1 MKTVVISGANRGI
14 GLEFV
19 KQYLA
24 CGYQVAACCRDPEK
38 AESLQALACAQLQV
52 LPLDVTDARSIEQL
66 PGLLSGR
73 AISLFINNAGI
84 YGERQSLDE
93 IEEQQWLEVFRVNTI
108 APLLLTRALLPL
120 MDRQAPGK
128 LVYLS
133 SKMGSIAD
141 NSGGGI
147 YIYRTSKTALNQV
160 IKSLSIDLAS
170 EGLLVAALHPGW
182 VQTDMGGPSADI
194 DTLTSVTGM
203 RALIKSLDASGSGGF
218 YNYDGSIIPW

>member
-1 MKTVVISGANRGI
+1 
-14 GLEFV
+14 
-19 KQYLA
+19 
-24 CGYQVAACCRDPEK
+24 
-38 AESLQALACAQLQV
+38 
-52 LPLDVTDARSIEQL
+52 
-66 PGLLSGR
+66 
-73 AISLFINNAGI
+73 
-84 YGERQSLDE
+84 
-93 IEEQQWLEVFRVNTI
+93 
-108 APLLLTRALLPL
+108 L

-160 IKSLSIDLAS
+160 IKSLSIDLAG

-182 VQTDMGGPSADI
+182 VQTDMGGPGADI

-203 RALIKSLDASGSGGF
+203 RSVIENLDASGSGGF
-218 YNYDGSIIPW
+218 FNYDGSIIPC